1 MALDKLKPILE
12 ATLEESARTGIRKRH
27 ERIITGRQPPAN
39 GYGPRYLLDGYEGR
53 AFLRMNSNSYL
64 GLHVHPRVIDAEERA
79 ARHFGAGPGAV
90 RFISGTHQPHIEL
103 EQRLADFH
111 GREAAMIFSAAYAA
125 VMGVLPQLI
134 TSETL
139 VVSDAL
145 NHNSIINALRL
156 AKPYARRIYGHLD
169 IRELDGI
176 LEQFTGEVKRVLVV
190 TDGVF
195 SMRGDF
201 APLDE
206 IREVCNRYQTLFEEG
221 LIIAVDDS
229 HGVGTLGA
237 LGRGTEERT
246 AARADIV
253 IATMGKALGVNGG
266 YVAADKTVIDY
277 LRETAPFYIYS
288 NPMTPSETAAA
299 LEALNILDSDEG
311 LALLERVRRHAAI
324 LRKGLSERGFE
335 TIGSEHPIVPLL
347 IGDSDGTRKLVKNLF
362 INQILATG
370 IGYPVVPKGEEEIRF
385 QVTAEH
391 TEKDIGFLL
400 DHL

>member
-12 ATLEESARTGIRKRH
+12 AKLEESARTGIQKRH
-27 ERIITGRQPPAN
+27 ERVITGRQPPAN
-39 GYGPRYLLDGYEGR
+39 GYGPRYLLEGYEGR
-53 AFLRMNSNSYL
+53 SFLRMNSNSYL

-79 ARHFGAGPGAV
+79 SRHFGAGPGAV
-90 RFISGTHQPHIEL
+90 RFISGTYQPHIEL
-103 EQRLADFH
+103 ERRLAAFH
-111 GREAAMIFSAAYAA
+111 EREAAMIFSAAYAA

-156 AKPYARRIYGHLD
+156 AQPHARRIYGHLD
-169 IRELDGI
+169 IRELDVI

-201 APLDE
+201 APLDQ
-206 IREVCNRYQTLFEEG
+206 IRDVCNRYQPLFEEG

-229 HGVGTLGA
+229 HGVGALGA
-237 LGRGTEERT
+237 LGRGTEEES

-266 YVAADKTVIDY
+266 YVTADKTVIDY

-299 LEALNILDSDEG
+299 LEALNILDSGEG
-311 LALLERVRRHAAI
+311 LRLLERVRRHAAI

-335 TIGSEHPIVPLL
+335 TLGSEHPIVPLL
-347 IGDSDGTRKLVKNLF
+347 IRDNERTGKLVRKLF
-362 INQILATG
+362 FNQILATG
-370 IGYPVVPKGEEEIRF
+370 IGYPVVPRGEEEIRF